1 MRENGLVHSARGA
14 RLETLEPRL
23 LLSGNTSSVIATE
36 LLSAATAIQVE
47 YDMPA
52 VELEDLSDGALGAPV
67 YRVAMGDL
75 TNSAVG
81 VGGELLPYTTAE
93 LVVPYGFDVANVT
106 VTVDTGDLT
115 IFEDVTALEVASEA
129 ISFDLRNPVGTFT
142 VGSATGLFEV
152 VTTQMRRGVEILVV
166 NLYPVHYR
174 AQYSR
179 ILSLDSMVLNVS
191 LAPEAG
197 ALGDGSVIDYRPDA
211 IDPLGDEVDNPGAL
225 ASYAQIAQPLGGAPL
240 SSLVDPADS
249 YDYLIITSDTFV
261 GATADYT
268 LEDFVTHKESLGFAV
283 NTVTVEDI
291 YANYTGD
298 DTPEQV
304 RNFIIDAYNGW
315 EVDYVLLG
323 GDSTVIPVRQLW
335 VSGISPDNIDSDFYY
350 QCLDGDFD
358 ADADGMYG
366 EYGQDDVDFYAEV
379 YVGRAAFDNVTRMS
393 NWVYKT
399 ITYEN
404 TLHDDFRY
412 QAEMVGEWLASGA
425 GVTEYAKESLEELR
439 TWYFDLDPDFNV
451 DTLYA
456 KDQSWSSGTIINHI
470 NTDQYAIFNHIGHGN
485 GDYVMKTYSSGY
497 DSGLTN
503 DNFFFLYSQ
512 ACWPG
517 YMLGESVAEHL
528 TTYTRHGAAAAVL
541 NSSYGWFY
549 YNYTGGPSHILNR
562 QFWDAFF
569 NEGINAYG
577 AMNADS
583 HEDNMGQIGTAEV
596 RAVVYCTTLYGDPS
610 LQVIPMDLGIML
622 GAPDLGFTGET
633 YNFDVDAKNG
643 TAPFTFTISDGALPP
658 GLTMATDTG
667 LISGSPTATG
677 EYTFTVQVVDDASG
691 LATREFMIP
700 VVDRLGIVTAPAL
713 PDATDGDPYSTFV
726 AATGGTTPYTYTLAA
741 GALPAGMNLNGT
753 TGEISGLSSD
763 VGVHTFTIEVA
774 DSDPTYSQTDQVE
787 FNLEVVQVPSE
798 IYGQVFLD
806 DNGNGV
812 RDGAERGLNGLTVEL
827 VDLDTATVV
836 ATTTSA
842 SMDLNGDET
851 IALTTETG
859 CYHFVDLPAGNYE
872 IRLNP
877 YPSDMTSTTEWQNPN
892 GRTFVA
898 EANDDNT
905 VTIFEFDATDGAT
918 LNSYAGPQNVQF
930 QGLQGMAV
938 GPESL
943 FYVDANDMLAPTL
956 YELDL
961 DTGAVIDSDALTF
974 GAVYAIRGLA
984 YLDGNLYIQYLANAV
999 AVWDP
1004 ATDAFVQTLAIA
1016 GDASG
1021 GLTAAGDLDVLFA
1034 SNGSGQ
1040 VLKIDPTDG
1049 TVLATYDTGLAT
1061 LNGGLAYADGQL
1073 LGAAVDAGSSIYRID
1088 PTDGSVLGYF
1098 DVGTGMNEVV
1108 GLAGDAL
1115 PAPVP
1120 GVIRLTL
1127 GWDQIVIGQSF
1138 GNQYTPGLLG
1148 DMDSDGDVD
1157 ADDIDLL
1164 GANLG
1169 LAPHPKF
1176 DLDAD
1181 GDADADDL
1189 TVLVE
1194 SVLATRFGDV
1204 NLDGT
1209 VDATDLLLL
1218 ANNFGQTGG
1227 WADGDLNC
1235 DGMVTA
1241 TDLALMQNDYGFQ
1254 RPAGGL
1260 AVAGYAMLA
1269 DVDARVDVL
1278 AEVDVLA

>member
-1 MRENGLVHSARGA
+1 
-14 RLETLEPRL
+14 L
-23 LLSGNTSSVIATE
+23 LLSGETSSVIATE

-52 VELEDLSDGALGAPV
+52 LELEGLADGALGAPV
-67 YRVAMGDL
+67 CRVSMGDL
-75 TNSAVG
+75 ANSAVG

-93 LVVPYGFDVANVT
+93 IVVPYGTDVADVT
-106 VTVDTGDLT
+106 VTVDTDDLT
-115 IFEDVTALEVASEA
+115 IFNNVVALEVATEA
-129 ISFDLRNPVGTFT
+129 ISFDRRNPSGTFT

-152 VTTQMRRGVEILVV
+152 VTTQMQRGVEILVV
-166 NLYPVHYR
+166 NLFPVHYR
-174 AQYSR
+174 PQYDR
-179 ILSLDSMVLNVS
+179 VLSLDAMLLNVA
-191 LAPEAG
+191 LTPEVG
-197 ALGDGSVIDYRPDA
+197 TLGDGSVIDYRVDT
-211 IDPLGDEVDNPGAL
+211 IDPLIDEVDNPNAL

-268 LEDFVTHKESLGFAV
+268 LEDFVTHKEALGFSV
-283 NTVTVEDI
+283 TTVTVEDI
-291 YANYTGD
+291 YANYTGAD
-298 DTPEQV
+298 NPEQI

-315 EVDYVLLG
+315 EVDYVLMA
-323 GDSTVIPVRQLW
+323 GDHSVVPTRHLW
-335 VSGISPDNIDSDFYY
+335 VYGISPDYIDSDFYY
-350 QCLDGDFD
+350 QCLDGTFD
-358 ADADGMYG
+358 GDGDGNYG
-366 EYGQDDVDFYAEV
+366 EYGEDSVDFYAEV
-379 YVGRAAFDNVTRMS
+379 YIGRAAFDNVTRMS

-399 ITYEN
+399 ITYEDS
-404 TLHDDFRY
+404 LHDDYRY
-412 QAEMVGEWLASGA
+412 NAEMVGEWLASGA
-425 GVTEYAKESLEELR
+425 GVTEYAKESLEEIR
-439 TWYFDLDPDFNV
+439 TWYFNLDPDFNV

-456 KDQSWSSGTIINHI
+456 KDQGWSSGTIINHI

-485 GDYVMKTYSSGY
+485 GDIVMQTSSGSY

-517 YMLGESVAEHL
+517 YMRGESVAEHL

-569 NEGINAYG
+569 NEGLNEFG

-583 HEDNMGQIGTAEV
+583 HEDNMGQIGTAQV

-610 LQVIPMDLGIML
+610 LAVAPMDLAVMIGT
-622 GAPDLGFTGET
+622 PDLGFTGES

-643 TAPFTFTISDGALPP
+643 TAPYTFTISDGALPP
-658 GLTMATDTG
+658 GLTIATDTG
-667 LISGSPTATG
+667 LVSGSPTATG
-677 EYTFTVQVVDDASG
+677 EYTFTVQVVDDVAA
-691 LATREFMIP
+691 LATREFRIP
-700 VVDRLGIVTAPAL
+700 VVDRLAITTAPAL
-713 PDATDGDPYSTFV
+713 PDATDGYAYSTFV

-741 GALPAGMNLNGT
+741 GALPGGLSLNGT

-774 DSDPTYSQTDQVE
+774 DSDPTYGQTDQVE

-806 DNGNGV
+806 DDGNGV
-812 RDGAERGLNGLTVEL
+812 REGAERGINGLTVEL
-827 VDLDTATVV
+827 YDLDGATVV

-842 SMDLNGDET
+842 DMDLNGDET
-851 IALTTETG
+851 ILLTTETG

-872 IRLNP
+872 IRISP
-877 YPSDMTSTTEWQNPN
+877 YPDDLASTTTWQDPDS
-892 GRTFVA
+892 RTFAA
-898 EANDDNT
+898 EANEDNT
-905 VTIFEFDATDGAT
+905 VTIFEFDSTDGST
-918 LNSYAGPQNVQF
+918 LNSFAGPASVQY

-938 GPESL
+938 GPDSL

-961 DTGAVIDSDALTF
+961 DTGAVLDSDALTF

-1004 ATDAFVQTLAIA
+1004 ATDALLQTLAIA

-1021 GLTAAGDLDVLFA
+1021 GLTAAHDLDVLFA

-1040 VLKIDPTDG
+1040 VLKIDPADG

-1061 LNGGLAYADGQL
+1061 LNGGLAYADGEL
-1073 LGAAVDAGSSIYRID
+1073 LGAAVDAGSSVYRID
-1088 PTDGSVLGYF
+1088 PADGSVLGYF

-1115 PAPVP
+1115 PTAVP
-1120 GVIRLTL
+1120 GIIRLTL
-1127 GWDQIVIGQSF
+1127 AWDEIIIGQNL
-1138 GNQYTPGLLG
+1138 GNQYTPGLAG

-1157 ADDIDLL
+1157 AADIDLL
-1164 GANLG
+1164 GANVG

-1176 DLDAD
+1176 DLDSD

-1189 TVLVE
+1189 AVLVE
-1194 SVLATRFGDV
+1194 SILNTRFGDV

-1218 ANNFGQTGG
+1218 ANNYGQLGG

-1235 DGMVTA
+1235 DGTVTA
-1241 TDLALMQNDYGFQ
+1241 TDLALMQNDYGYQ
-1254 RPAGGL
+1254 RTGGEL
-1260 AVAGYAMLA
+1260 AVTGYAMLA
-1269 DVDARVDVL
+1269 DVDVRVDVL
-1278 AEVDVLA
+1278 AEVDALA